1 MGLEAVGTVLGW
13 FSQAFSWSGLSGLS
27 LALVALGFAIL
38 FVVAVGA
45 AAFLL
50 VRMVK
55 NIVNMTVGQF
65 IIFMVAAAFLMII
78 VGAVLPS

>member
-1 MGLEAVGTVLGW
+1 MGLEAVSTVLGW
-13 FSQAFSWSGLSGLS
+13 FGKAFSWSGLSGLS

-55 NIVNMTVGQF
+55 NIFNMTVGQF
-65 IIFMVAAAFLMII
+65 IMFMVAAAFLMII